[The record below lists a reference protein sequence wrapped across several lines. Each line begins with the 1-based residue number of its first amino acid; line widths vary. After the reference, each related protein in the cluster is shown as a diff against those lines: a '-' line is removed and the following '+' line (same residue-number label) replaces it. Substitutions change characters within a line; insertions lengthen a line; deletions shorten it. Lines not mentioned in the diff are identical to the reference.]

1 MIAMRARAG
10 TSADGASPNAAIPAG
25 RDKTPTPTMAL
36 TRLKISDAT
45 VAVPLPTATTG
56 ALPLAPCALRGDLG
70 RVLGGALALDP
81 PRSVTMGWATSGD
94 PVSVWDEVTMCRG
107 DRGVL
112 VPVNGNGNCREER
125 DCTSMRLDATAVKLV
140 QRLSTFI

>member
-1 MIAMRARAG
+1 
-10 TSADGASPNAAIPAG
+10 
-25 RDKTPTPTMAL
+25 MAL

-56 ALPLAPCALRGDLG
+56 ALPPCTLRGDLG
-70 RVLGGALALDP
+70 RVLVGALALAP

-94 PVSVWDEVTMCRG
+94 PVSVWDEVTLCRG
-107 DRGVL
+107 DRGVQ

-125 DCTSMRLDATAVKLV
+125 DCTSTRLDATAVKLV